1 MMLADRETGILM
13 KFEGYKNGKVSG
25 CINVTKCVIDGETE
39 IKRFDEK
46 QYSSYNSP
54 LTMSLSYSNYS
65 DICCALILDLPLG
78 ATKEV
83 FIVYVPIM

>member
-46 QYSSYNSP
+46 QYSSYKQE
-54 LTMSLSYSNYS
+54 
-65 DICCALILDLPLG
+65 DR
-78 ATKEV
+78 
-83 FIVYVPIM
+83 